1 MFIELEFVF
10 IDTLIVTLVGTGGGG
25 RGEGIGVPV
34 KIKLTLSING
44 VNFVKYINVIAAF
57 TTLPFMHI

>member
-10 IDTLIVTLVGTGGGG
+10 IDTLIVTLVGTGGG
-25 RGEGIGVPV
+25 GEGIGVPV

>member
-1 MFIELEFVF
+1 MF